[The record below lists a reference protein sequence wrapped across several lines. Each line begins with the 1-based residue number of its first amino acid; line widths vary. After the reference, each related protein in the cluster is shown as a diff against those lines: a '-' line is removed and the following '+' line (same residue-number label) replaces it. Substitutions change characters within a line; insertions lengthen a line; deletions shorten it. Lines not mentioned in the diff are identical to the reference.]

1 MGGTGNT
8 GQDPIKQQGLSTSVD
23 GGGAAGTPGWAND
36 GSQVPGAGT
45 PMSNG
50 VPPAST
56 EPAVL
61 RDYELTAGSTGAGA
75 TTAPVQNLG
84 FPTAAEPM
92 GFTHAAYPT
101 AAADVPTYAGA
112 APAAPAAAA
121 PAAAAEDPNA
131 RVAVYLPGG
140 GFGFGTASGMFGNTG
155 QYTYQQRAGPNG
167 QNQAISNPYGISIEG
182 VDSMNDPWQQR
193 EARELGWLDPKSYE
207 QDTTMQW
214 HLGQSGVKPTTMSYK
229 PGDAVAAGTQNVP
242 TMSKALYDWNMKVY
256 GNPYGAG
263 YNQQYIGGPTPTPV
277 VAGDHQ

>member
-8 GQDPIKQQGLSTSVD
+8 GEDPNKALGLSTSVD
-23 GGGAAGTPGWAND
+23 GGGATGAGGTPQA
-36 GSQVPGAGT
+36 PGAVT
-45 PMSNG
+45 PAW
-50 VPPAST
+50 VPPAET
-56 EPAVL
+56 APAEM
-61 RDYELTAGSTGAGA
+61 RPYELTAGSQGTGATA
-75 TTAPVQNLG
+75 APVQNLG
-84 FPTAAEPM
+84 FPSAQTIAEPM
-92 GFTHAAYPT
+92 GFNHDPYPT
-101 AAADVPTYAGA
+101 RAADVPTYAGA
-112 APAAPAAAA
+112 APVAPTPVADTT
-121 PAAAAEDPNA
+121 PKEDPAA

-140 GFGFGTASGMFGNTG
+140 GFGFGGASGMFGNTSP
-155 QYTYQQRAGPNG
+155 YTYQQRAGPNG

-214 HLGQSGVKPTTMSYK
+214 HLGQSGVTPTTMSYK
-229 PGDAVAAGTQNVP
+229 PGDVVAAGTANVP

-263 YNQQYIGGPTPTPV
+263 YNQQYIGGPAATPV